1 MKITVL
7 QVPPIGTN
15 CYLLKD
21 EETGLGAILDPGGD
35 AASIRTAVDELA
47 LKPAAILL
55 THGHYDHTGAV
66 LALKE
71 TWPQLPV
78 YLHPQDAL
86 QMKDRFSQMP
96 DIGAT
101 VPYDEGDTVSIG
113 NLTVR
118 VLHTPGHTKG
128 SVVLAVGEALF
139 TGDTLFRGSCGRTDL
154 PSGNYEEMM
163 ASLRRLAK
171 LEGDYQV
178 LPGHEG
184 RSTLS
189 MERQSNFYLLQA
201 MGQ

>member
-21 EETGLGAILDPGGD
+21 EETGKGAIIDPGGD
-35 AASIRTAVDELA
+35 AASICAAAAQMELE
-47 LKPAAILL
+47 PAAILL

-66 LALKE
+66 LALKG
-71 TWPQLPV
+71 TWPDLPV
-78 YLHPQDAL
+78 YLHAQDAL
-86 QMKDRFSQMP
+86 LMRDRFSQVP
-96 DIGAT
+96 DIGTT

-128 SVVLAVGEALF
+128 SVVLAVGDVLF
-139 TGDTLFRGSCGRTDL
+139 TGDTLFQGSCGRTDL
-154 PSGNYEEMM
+154 PSGNYEEIMV
-163 ASLRRLAK
+163 SLRRLAE

-189 MERQSNFYLLQA
+189 TERRSNFYLLQA

>member
-21 EETGLGAILDPGGD
+21 DETGLGAIIDPGGD
-35 AASIRTAVDELA
+35 AASIRAAVDELA

-66 LALKE
+66 LELKE
-71 TWPQLPV
+71 TWPELPV
-78 YLHPQDAL
+78 YLHAQDAL
-86 QMKDRFSQMP
+86 LMRDRFSQVP

-101 VPYDEGDTVSIG
+101 VPYGEGDTIAIG

-118 VLHTPGHTKG
+118 VFHTPGHTKG
-128 SVVLAVGEALF
+128 SVVLAVGDVLF
-139 TGDTLFRGSCGRTDL
+139 TGDTLLQGSCGRTDL

-163 ASLRRLAK
+163 ASLRRLAE

-189 MERQSNFYLLQA
+189 MERRSNFYLLQA